1 MLRLAVVRA
10 DVCFSVTLRC
20 GDRMVGIAGVVRVG
34 GIVLVGRIVLVVLV
48 VLMGGIVLV
57 GGLCGE
63 LLCSLLVV

>member
-34 GIVLVGRIVLVVLV
+34 GMVRIVLVVLV
-48 VLMGGIVLV
+48 VLVGGIVLV